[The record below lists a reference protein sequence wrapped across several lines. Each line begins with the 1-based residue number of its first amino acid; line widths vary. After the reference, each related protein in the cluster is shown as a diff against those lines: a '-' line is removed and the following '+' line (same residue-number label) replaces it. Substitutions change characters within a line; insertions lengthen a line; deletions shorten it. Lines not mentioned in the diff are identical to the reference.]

1 MPLGAR
7 LGAPAVVQPL
17 LHSLIWR
24 IVGWPEKP
32 QGSGMKIFLA
42 VVGLAVA
49 GALGA
54 AEPAVAASAAAPL
67 PAFTRT
73 LYLVRHG
80 NYDDARKG
88 DEEVV
93 NGLTPLGIAQARLVA
108 ARLGGMP
115 VKFTSLTSSTMTRA
129 RQTAGVVNQSL
140 PGLKLQTTPLLREC
154 LPRTWR
160 TEVTRGKSPAELE
173 AAEAQLNAAFAK
185 YFVPAK
191 DADQDDILVCHG
203 NVIRYLVTKALGVDT
218 RAWLGMSVAH
228 CSLTIIQVNAQ
239 GGCKVLAVGDVG
251 HIPANLVSGLVS
263 GRDKQLVAP

>member
-1 MPLGAR
+1 
-7 LGAPAVVQPL
+7 
-17 LHSLIWR
+17 
-24 IVGWPEKP
+24 
-32 QGSGMKIFLA
+32 MKFILA

-49 GALGA
+49 GVLGA
-54 AEPAVAASAAAPL
+54 AEPSGVAPTATPV

-80 NYDDARKG
+80 NYEDARKG
-88 DEEVV
+88 DEEGG
-93 NGLTPLGIAQARLVA
+93 NGLTPLGVAQARLVA

-160 TEVTRGKSPAELE
+160 TEAMKGKTPAELD

-185 YFVPAK
+185 YFAPAK

-228 CSLTIIQVNAQ
+228 CSVTIIQVNAQ
-239 GGCKVLAVGDVG
+239 GACKVLAVGDVG
-251 HIPANLVSGLVS
+251 HIPPNLVSGLVS
-263 GRDKQLVAP
+263 GPDRQLVAP